1 MQTQIS
7 LDQFSI
13 LMYVTS
19 TTPIF
24 PFKFTEWST
33 NPCCEMKII
42 WWKETLCYYQLKQLI
57 ALSMASCPF
66 TTLMN
71 ALVIIAVKTR
81 PDSILLAC
89 LAGTDLL
96 VGVDAQ
102 PSFIMVEIF
111 VLDGSSPADYW
122 CYLAIALRM
131 FFIPPQHSCPIW
143 L

>member
-1 MQTQIS
+1 
-7 LDQFSI
+7 
-13 LMYVTS
+13 
-19 TTPIF
+19 
-24 PFKFTEWST
+24 
-33 NPCCEMKII
+33 
-42 WWKETLCYYQLKQLI
+42 
-57 ALSMASCPF
+57 MASCPF